1 MGHKVHPN
9 GFRLGV
15 YRNWE
20 AKWFAPDKEY
30 KPLLLEDVRL
40 RRMLM
45 IRLKNAGLARIE
57 TARSSSALTITLHT
71 AKPGIVIGKGGTSV
85 DQLRD
90 ELEKITGKRVRV
102 TIQEIK
108 KPELSAQLVAENVA
122 AQLEKRIAFRRAI
135 KQSLMKT
142 MRAGAQGV
150 KIRVKGRLGG
160 SEMARVEWNREGRV
174 PLHTLKADIDF
185 GQTEAKTTFG
195 RIGVSAWVYT
205 GNFPTEAP
213 PKPQAA
219 VEEPADTGVPVGAA
233 IAEAPTPLAEL
244 LQAAVAARRVMT
256 RFVRRGGQVFIR
268 VFPDKSV
275 TKKPAETRMGSGK
288 GAPEGWVAV
297 IKPGRVLFEMG
308 GVTPEMAKRAFQLAA
323 YKLPL
328 KTRTLGIKSGVKAAA
343 DVKIKGPA
351 ELKPGE
357 GVEGIAGAGAAPVA
371 AGAAAAAARGPKA
384 APGAAPSIKPA
395 PGAAPKAAPGAAPR
409 AAAAAPAK
417 PAKGGGKK

>member
-1 MGHKVHPN
+1 VGHKVHPN

-20 AKWFAPDKEY
+20 AKWFATDKEF

-40 RRMLM
+40 RRMLLA
-45 IRLKNAGLARIE
+45 RLKNAGVARVE
-57 TARSSSALTITLHT
+57 TERSSSALTITLHT

-90 ELEKITGKRVRV
+90 ELEKLTGKRVRV

-160 SEMARVEWNREGRV
+160 SEMARIEWNREGRV

-213 PKPQAA
+213 PKPPAA
-219 VEEPADTGVPVGAA
+219 VEEAD
-233 IAEAPTPLAEL
+233 
-244 LQAAVAARRVMT
+244 
-256 RFVRRGGQVFIR
+256 
-268 VFPDKSV
+268 
-275 TKKPAETRMGSGK
+275 
-288 GAPEGWVAV
+288 
-297 IKPGRVLFEMG
+297 
-308 GVTPEMAKRAFQLAA
+308 
-323 YKLPL
+323 
-328 KTRTLGIKSGVKAAA
+328 
-343 DVKIKGPA
+343 
-351 ELKPGE
+351 GE
-357 GVEGIAGAGAAPVA
+357 VPVA
-371 AGAAAAAARGPKA
+371 AAITEASVPVTEVVQAAAPAPVEAAPATAAATAVAGEAPAKPKRTTRT
-384 APGAAPSIKPA
+384 
-395 PGAAPKAAPGAAPR
+395 PR
-409 AAAAAPAK
+409 AAATPATGEASEKPKRAPRAKATSTEGDAAPKTPRPRAT
-417 PAKGGGKK
+417 KKKES

>member
-45 IRLKNAGLARIE
+45 ARLKNAGIARIE
-57 TARSSSALTITLHT
+57 TERSSSALTITLHT

-90 ELEKITGKRVRV
+90 ELEKTTGKRVRV

-150 KIRVKGRLGG
+150 KIRVRGRLGG

-213 PKPQAA
+213 PKPAAA
-219 VEEPADTGVPVGAA
+219 VEEPIDAGIPVDVPS
-233 IAEAPTPLAEL
+233 PLAEL
-244 LQAAVAARRVMT
+244 VQVVAPVPVAVAAEPTPAPVPVAT
-256 RFVRRGGQVFIR
+256 AEA
-268 VFPDKSV
+268 PAA
-275 TKKPAETRMGSGK
+275 KP
-288 GAPEGWVAV
+288 
-297 IKPGRVLFEMG
+297 
-308 GVTPEMAKRAFQLAA
+308 KRA
-323 YKLPL
+323 
-328 KTRTLGIKSGVKAAA
+328 TRTTKATAAA
-343 DVKIKGPA
+343 DGGETPA
-351 ELKPGE
+351 PKRATRARATTAEKP
-357 GVEGIAGAGAAPVA
+357 
-371 AGAAAAAARGPKA
+371 AAAK
-384 APGAAPSIKPA
+384 
-395 PGAAPKAAPGAAPR
+395 APR
-409 AAAAAPAK
+409 APRAV
-417 PAKGGGKK
+417 KKKE

>member
-30 KPLLLEDVRL
+30 KALLLEDVRL
-40 RRMLM
+40 RRMLLA
-45 IRLKNAGLARIE
+45 RLKNAGVARIE
-57 TARSSSALTITLHT
+57 TERSSSALTVTLHT

-90 ELEKITGKRVRV
+90 ELEKRTGKRVRV

-160 SEMARVEWNREGRV
+160 SEMGRIEWNREGRV

-205 GNFPTEAP
+205 GNFPTDT
-213 PKPQAA
+213 PQRVVPAA
-219 VEEPADTGVPVGAA
+219 AEEPADVGVPLGASLTE
-233 IAEAPTPLAEL
+233 IP
-244 LQAAVAARRVMT
+244 AAVA
-256 RFVRRGGQVFIR
+256 
-268 VFPDKSV
+268 
-275 TKKPAETRMGSGK
+275 
-288 GAPEGWVAV
+288 
-297 IKPGRVLFEMG
+297 
-308 GVTPEMAKRAFQLAA
+308 QL
-323 YKLPL
+323 LP
-328 KTRTLGIKSGVKAAA
+328 VEAAA
-343 DVKIKGPA
+343 PT
-351 ELKPGE
+351 EL
-357 GVEGIAGAGAAPVA
+357 AGAQPATTAAVTATAPA
-371 AGAAAAAARGPKA
+371 ATASAE
-384 APGAAPSIKPA
+384 
-395 PGAAPKAAPGAAPR
+395 
-409 AAAAAPAK
+409 APAK
-417 PAKGGGKK
+417 PKRVTRAKATATEAGADKPAPKRATRAKAAPAATESSDAPRTPKPRAAKKKE

>member
-45 IRLKNAGLARIE
+45 TRLKNAGLARIE
-57 TARSSSALTITLHT
+57 TERSSSALTITLHT

-185 GQTEAKTTFG
+185 GQTEARTTFG
-195 RIGVSAWVYT
+195 RIGVTAWVYT
-205 GNFPTEAP
+205 GNFPTEAAVKP
-213 PKPQAA
+213 PVAAEEA
-219 VEEPADTGVPVGAA
+219 VETGVPVGVTIGADV
-233 IAEAPTPLAEL
+233 PTPLAEL
-244 LQAAVAARRVMT
+244 VQAAV
-256 RFVRRGGQVFIR
+256 
-268 VFPDKSV
+268 
-275 TKKPAETRMGSGK
+275 PA
-288 GAPEGWVAV
+288 GAPEVA
-297 IKPGRVLFEMG
+297 P
-308 GVTPEMAKRAFQLAA
+308 
-323 YKLPL
+323 
-328 KTRTLGIKSGVKAAA
+328 
-343 DVKIKGPA
+343 
-351 ELKPGE
+351 
-357 GVEGIAGAGAAPVA
+357 APVA
-371 AGAAAAAARGPKA
+371 VTAAEPAPKPKRATRTTKA
-384 APGAAPSIKPA
+384 ATTTAAEAGETPVPRRVTRARAATAEKPA
-395 PGAAPKAAPGAAPR
+395 AGKTPRTRAPK
-409 AAAAAPAK
+409 
-417 PAKGGGKK
+417 KKE

>member
-20 AKWFAPDKEY
+20 AKWFAPDKEF
-30 KPLLLEDVRL
+30 KGLLLEDIRL
-40 RRMLM
+40 RRMLVS
-45 IRLKNAGLARIE
+45 RLKNAGIARIE
-57 TARSSSALTITLHT
+57 TERSSSALTITLHT
-71 AKPGIVIGKGGTSV
+71 AKPGSVIGKGGTSV

-90 ELEKITGKRVRV
+90 ELEKITGKRGRV

-213 PKPQAA
+213 PKPAAA
-219 VEEPADTGVPVGAA
+219 VEEPVESGVPVGAA
-233 IAEAPTPLAEL
+233 IGEAPAPLAEL
-244 LQAAVAARRVMT
+244 VQQTV
-256 RFVRRGGQVFIR
+256 
-268 VFPDKSV
+268 
-275 TKKPAETRMGSGK
+275 
-288 GAPEGWVAV
+288 
-297 IKPGRVLFEMG
+297 
-308 GVTPEMAKRAFQLAA
+308 
-323 YKLPL
+323 
-328 KTRTLGIKSGVKAAA
+328 
-343 DVKIKGPA
+343 
-351 ELKPGE
+351 
-357 GVEGIAGAGAAPVA
+357 AAPVVLETPA
-371 AGAAAAAARGPKA
+371 VPVTAGPAPEAPAAAKPKRPRTPKPTA
-384 APGAAPSIKPA
+384 TADGGEKPKRTTRAKTSTGEKATELKAPRPR
-395 PGAAPKAAPGAAPR
+395 APK
-409 AAAAAPAK
+409 
-417 PAKGGGKK
+417 KKE

>member
-20 AKWFAPDKEY
+20 AKWFAPDKEF

-45 IRLKNAGLARIE
+45 TRLKNAGVARIE
-57 TARSSSALTITLHT
+57 TERSSSALTITLHT

-219 VEEPADTGVPVGAA
+219 VEEPVESGVPVGAA
-233 IAEAPTPLAEL
+233 IGEAPAPLAEL
-244 LQAAVAARRVMT
+244 VQATV
-256 RFVRRGGQVFIR
+256 
-268 VFPDKSV
+268 
-275 TKKPAETRMGSGK
+275 
-288 GAPEGWVAV
+288 
-297 IKPGRVLFEMG
+297 
-308 GVTPEMAKRAFQLAA
+308 
-323 YKLPL
+323 
-328 KTRTLGIKSGVKAAA
+328 
-343 DVKIKGPA
+343 
-351 ELKPGE
+351 
-357 GVEGIAGAGAAPVA
+357 AAPVA
-371 AGAAAAAARGPKA
+371 PESPAAQVTAAVPTEAPAAKPKRTRTPKTTTTTA
-384 APGAAPSIKPA
+384 DGGEKPKRA
-395 PGAAPKAAPGAAPR
+395 TRARTTTGEKATTPKTPR
-409 AAAAAPAK
+409 ARAA
-417 PAKGGGKK
+417 KKKE

>member
-1 MGHKVHPN
+1 VGHKVHPN

-20 AKWFAPDKEY
+20 AKWFAPDKEF

-40 RRMLM
+40 RRMLLA
-45 IRLKNAGLARIE
+45 RLKNAGVARIE
-57 TARSSSALTITLHT
+57 TERSSSALTITLHT

-90 ELEKITGKRVRV
+90 ELERITGKRVRV

-213 PKPQAA
+213 PKPAA
-219 VEEPADTGVPVGAA
+219 VEEPAEVGVPIGAA
-233 IAEAPTPLAEL
+233 IEAPAPLAEL
-244 LQAAVAARRVMT
+244 VGAAVAAPV
-256 RFVRRGGQVFIR
+256 
-268 VFPDKSV
+268 
-275 TKKPAETRMGSGK
+275 
-288 GAPEGWVAV
+288 APE
-297 IKPGRVLFEMG
+297 P
-308 GVTPEMAKRAFQLAA
+308 
-323 YKLPL
+323 
-328 KTRTLGIKSGVKAAA
+328 AAA
-343 DVKIKGPA
+343 P
-351 ELKPGE
+351 
-357 GVEGIAGAGAAPVA
+357 
-371 AGAAAAAARGPKA
+371 
-384 APGAAPSIKPA
+384 
-395 PGAAPKAAPGAAPR
+395 
-409 AAAAAPAK
+409 AAAAPAEAEAAAK
-417 PAKGGGKK
+417 PKRSRTTKATTAPAEGAEQTLATSGTAGPADAAKPKRATRARTTSTTDKAAAPKTPRTRTTKKKES

>member
-1 MGHKVHPN
+1 
-9 GFRLGV
+9 
-15 YRNWE
+15 
-20 AKWFAPDKEY
+20 
-30 KPLLLEDVRL
+30 
-40 RRMLM
+40 MLM
-45 IRLKNAGLARIE
+45 TRLKNAGVARIE
-57 TARSSSALTITLHT
+57 TERSSSALTITLHT

-213 PKPQAA
+213 PKPAA
-219 VEEPADTGVPVGAA
+219 AAEEPAETGVPVGVA
-233 IAEAPTPLAEL
+233 IGEAPSPLAEL
-244 LQAAVAARRVMT
+244 VQAAV
-256 RFVRRGGQVFIR
+256 
-268 VFPDKSV
+268 P
-275 TKKPAETRMGSGK
+275 
-288 GAPEGWVAV
+288 VAV
-297 IKPGRVLFEMG
+297 
-308 GVTPEMAKRAFQLAA
+308 
-323 YKLPL
+323 
-328 KTRTLGIKSGVKAAA
+328 
-343 DVKIKGPA
+343 
-351 ELKPGE
+351 
-357 GVEGIAGAGAAPVA
+357 PVA
-371 AGAAAAAARGPKA
+371 LP
-384 APGAAPSIKPA
+384 
-395 PGAAPKAAPGAAPR
+395 
-409 AAAAAPAK
+409 AAAPEAA
-417 PAKGGGKK
+417 PAPVTAEAPAAQPKRPP

>member
-57 TARSSSALTITLHT
+57 TERSSSALTITLHT

-108 KPELSAQLVAENVA
+108 KPELAAQLVAENVA

-205 GNFPTEAP
+205 GNFPTEAAVKP
-213 PKPQAA
+213 PTA
-219 VEEPADTGVPVGAA
+219 VEEPVESGVPVAVA
-233 IAEAPTPLAEL
+233 IGEAPSPLAEL
-244 LQAAVAARRVMT
+244 VQAAVPAA
-256 RFVRRGGQVFIR
+256 
-268 VFPDKSV
+268 
-275 TKKPAETRMGSGK
+275 
-288 GAPEGWVAV
+288 APEAAPAAPAPVTADV
-297 IKPGRVLFEMG
+297 PAAKP
-308 GVTPEMAKRAFQLAA
+308 KRA
-323 YKLPL
+323 
-328 KTRTLGIKSGVKAAA
+328 TRATKATTTEAST
-343 DVKIKGPA
+343 A
-351 ELKPGE
+351 EAGE
-357 GVEGIAGAGAAPVA
+357 
-371 AGAAAAAARGPKA
+371 KA
-384 APGAAPSIKPA
+384 APKRTTRARATTTDKPD
-395 PGAAPKAAPGAAPR
+395 APKAPR
-409 AAAAAPAK
+409 ARAT
-417 PAKGGGKK
+417 KKKE

>member
-1 MGHKVHPN
+1 VGHKVHPN

-45 IRLKNAGLARIE
+45 ARLKNAGIARIE
-57 TARSSSALTITLHT
+57 TERSSSALTITLHT

-90 ELEKITGKRVRV
+90 ELEKTTGKRVRV

-150 KIRVKGRLGG
+150 KIRVRGRLGG

-213 PKPQAA
+213 PKPAAA
-219 VEEPADTGVPVGAA
+219 VEEPVDAA
-233 IAEAPTPLAEL
+233 IPVDVPSPLAEL
-244 LQAAVAARRVMT
+244 VQVVAPVPVAVAAEPTPAPVPVATAEAPAAKPKRAPRTTKATTAADGGETPAPKRAT
-256 RFVRRGGQVFIR
+256 RARATTA
-268 VFPDKSV
+268 D
-275 TKKPAETRMGSGK
+275 KPA
-288 GAPEGWVAV
+288 VA
-297 IKPGRVLFEMG
+297 K
-308 GVTPEMAKRAFQLAA
+308 TPR
-323 YKLPL
+323 
-328 KTRTLGIKSGVKAAA
+328 
-343 DVKIKGPA
+343 
-351 ELKPGE
+351 
-357 GVEGIAGAGAAPVA
+357 
-371 AGAAAAAARGPKA
+371 
-384 APGAAPSIKPA
+384 
-395 PGAAPKAAPGAAPR
+395 APR
-409 AAAAAPAK
+409 AT
-417 PAKGGGKK
+417 KKKE

>member
-1 MGHKVHPN
+1 VGHKVHPN

-20 AKWFAPDKEY
+20 AKWFAPDKEF

-45 IRLKNAGLARIE
+45 ARLKNAGVARIE
-57 TARSSSALTITLHT
+57 TERSSSALTITLHT

-90 ELEKITGKRVRV
+90 ELERITGKRVRV

-213 PKPQAA
+213 PKQPVAA
-219 VEEPADTGVPVGAA
+219 EEPADAGVPVGAEVA
-233 IAEAPTPLAEL
+233 APLAEL
-244 LQAAVAARRVMT
+244 VQAAVAAPPAPELVP
-256 RFVRRGGQVFIR
+256 VAVA
-268 VFPDKSV
+268 PA
-275 TKKPAETRMGSGK
+275 PAE
-288 GAPEGWVAV
+288 APAD
-297 IKPGRVLFEMG
+297 KP
-308 GVTPEMAKRAFQLAA
+308 KR
-323 YKLPL
+323 
-328 KTRTLGIKSGVKAAA
+328 TRTTKAATTTATEA
-343 DVKIKGPA
+343 DEKPKRTTRARTTSTTDSPAGKTKREQPRTRTVKK
-351 ELKPGE
+351 
-357 GVEGIAGAGAAPVA
+357 
-371 AGAAAAAARGPKA
+371 KA
-384 APGAAPSIKPA
+384 
-395 PGAAPKAAPGAAPR
+395 
-409 AAAAAPAK
+409 
-417 PAKGGGKK
+417 

>member
-20 AKWFAPDKEY
+20 AKWFAPDKEF

-45 IRLKNAGLARIE
+45 ARLKNAGLARIE
-57 TARSSSALTITLHT
+57 TERSSSALTITLHT

-213 PKPQAA
+213 PKPAA
-219 VEEPADTGVPVGAA
+219 AIEEPIDAGVPVAAA
-233 IAEAPTPLAEL
+233 IGEAPTPLAEL
-244 LQAAVAARRVMT
+244 VLAATPVPAAVETA
-256 RFVRRGGQVFIR
+256 
-268 VFPDKSV
+268 
-275 TKKPAETRMGSGK
+275 PA
-288 GAPEGWVAV
+288 
-297 IKPGRVLFEMG
+297 
-308 GVTPEMAKRAFQLAA
+308 
-323 YKLPL
+323 
-328 KTRTLGIKSGVKAAA
+328 
-343 DVKIKGPA
+343 
-351 ELKPGE
+351 
-357 GVEGIAGAGAAPVA
+357 AAPVA
-371 AGAAAAAARGPKA
+371 TIEAPATKPKRATRTTKTATAEAATAEAGEKA
-384 APGAAPSIKPA
+384 APKRTTRARAATTEKPD
-395 PGAAPKAAPGAAPR
+395 APKTPR
-409 AAAAAPAK
+409 TRTAK
-417 PAKGGGKK
+417 KKE

>member
-57 TARSSSALTITLHT
+57 TERSSSALTITLHT
-71 AKPGIVIGKGGTSV
+71 AKPGIV
-85 DQLRD
+85 
-90 ELEKITGKRVRV
+90 TGKRVRV

-108 KPELSAQLVAENVA
+108 KPELAAQLVAENVA

-205 GNFPTEAP
+205 GNFPTEAAVKP
-213 PKPQAA
+213 PTA
-219 VEEPADTGVPVGAA
+219 VEEPVESGIPVADVPS
-233 IAEAPTPLAEL
+233 PLAEL
-244 LQAAVAARRVMT
+244 VQAVVA
-256 RFVRRGGQVFIR
+256 
-268 VFPDKSV
+268 P
-275 TKKPAETRMGSGK
+275 
-288 GAPEGWVAV
+288 
-297 IKPGRVLFEMG
+297 
-308 GVTPEMAKRAFQLAA
+308 
-323 YKLPL
+323 
-328 KTRTLGIKSGVKAAA
+328 
-343 DVKIKGPA
+343 
-351 ELKPGE
+351 
-357 GVEGIAGAGAAPVA
+357 APVA
-371 AGAAAAAARGPKA
+371 VE
-384 APGAAPSIKPA
+384 
-395 PGAAPKAAPGAAPR
+395 
-409 AAAAAPAK
+409 AAAAPA
-417 PAKGGGKK
+417 PVA

>member
-20 AKWFAPDKEY
+20 AKWFAPDKEF

-45 IRLKNAGLARIE
+45 TRLKNAGLARIE
-57 TARSSSALTITLHT
+57 TERSSSALTITLHT

-185 GQTEAKTTFG
+185 GQTEARTTFG

-219 VEEPADTGVPVGAA
+219 VEEPVESGVPVGAA
-233 IAEAPTPLAEL
+233 LGAAPTPLAEL
-244 LQAAVAARRVMT
+244 VQQTVAA
-256 RFVRRGGQVFIR
+256 
-268 VFPDKSV
+268 
-275 TKKPAETRMGSGK
+275 PA
-288 GAPEGWVAV
+288 APEPVAPPV
-297 IKPGRVLFEMG
+297 TAGPATEAPAAKP
-308 GVTPEMAKRAFQLAA
+308 KR
-323 YKLPL
+323 
-328 KTRTLGIKSGVKAAA
+328 TRT
-343 DVKIKGPA
+343 
-351 ELKPGE
+351 
-357 GVEGIAGAGAAPVA
+357 
-371 AGAAAAAARGPKA
+371 PKA
-384 APGAAPSIKPA
+384 TTTADGGEKPKRTTRA
-395 PGAAPKAAPGAAPR
+395 KTTTTGEKTAAPKTPR
-409 AAAAAPAK
+409 ARAP
-417 PAKGGGKK
+417 KKKE

>member
-45 IRLKNAGLARIE
+45 ARLKNAGLARIE
-57 TARSSSALTITLHT
+57 TERSSSALTITLHT

-108 KPELSAQLVAENVA
+108 KPELAAQLVAENVA

-213 PKPQAA
+213 PKPAA
-219 VEEPADTGVPVGAA
+219 AAEEPADTGIPVGVA
-233 IAEAPTPLAEL
+233 IGVAPSPLAEL
-244 LQAAVAARRVMT
+244 VQAAV
-256 RFVRRGGQVFIR
+256 
-268 VFPDKSV
+268 
-275 TKKPAETRMGSGK
+275 PAPAP
-288 GAPEGWVAV
+288 APEPVPAV
-297 IKPGRVLFEMG
+297 V
-308 GVTPEMAKRAFQLAA
+308 
-323 YKLPL
+323 
-328 KTRTLGIKSGVKAAA
+328 
-343 DVKIKGPA
+343 
-351 ELKPGE
+351 
-357 GVEGIAGAGAAPVA
+357 AAPVTAEAPA
-371 AGAAAAAARGPKA
+371 AKPKRAPRTTKA
-384 APGAAPSIKPA
+384 ATADAGEKPKRAPRARATTTEKSD
-395 PGAAPKAAPGAAPR
+395 APKAPR
-409 AAAAAPAK
+409 TRAV
-417 PAKGGGKK
+417 KKKE

>member
-20 AKWFAPDKEY
+20 AKWFAPDKEF
-30 KPLLLEDVRL
+30 KGLLLEDVRL
-40 RRMLM
+40 RRMLVN
-45 IRLKNAGLARIE
+45 RLKNAGIARIE
-57 TARSSSALTITLHT
+57 TERSSSALTITLHT

-85 DQLRD
+85 DALRD
-90 ELEKITGKRVRV
+90 ELEKMTGKRVRV

-108 KPELSAQLVAENVA
+108 KPELSAQLVAESVA

-205 GNFPTEAP
+205 GDFPTQAP
-213 PKPQAA
+213 PKP
-219 VEEPADTGVPVGAA
+219 
-233 IAEAPTPLAEL
+233 
-244 LQAAVAARRVMT
+244 
-256 RFVRRGGQVFIR
+256 
-268 VFPDKSV
+268 
-275 TKKPAETRMGSGK
+275 
-288 GAPEGWVAV
+288 
-297 IKPGRVLFEMG
+297 
-308 GVTPEMAKRAFQLAA
+308 
-323 YKLPL
+323 
-328 KTRTLGIKSGVKAAA
+328 
-343 DVKIKGPA
+343 
-351 ELKPGE
+351 
-357 GVEGIAGAGAAPVA
+357 
-371 AGAAAAAARGPKA
+371 AAAAVDEPAEGEVTLAAVLPEIPLPVAQPVAQA
-384 APGAAPSIKPA
+384 APAVAEAAQAPA
-395 PGAAPKAAPGAAPR
+395 PPAPPVPTAEEGKAKRGSR
-409 AAAAAPAK
+409 ARSTTRAAAAPAASTEAGVAPASEAPAAPKRSRAKAAPTETTASTTDGEGKK
-417 PAKGGGKK
+417 PAARRTTRKKEG

>member
-57 TARSSSALTITLHT
+57 TERSSSALTITLHT

-108 KPELSAQLVAENVA
+108 KPELAAQLVAENVA

-213 PKPQAA
+213 PKPAAA
-219 VEEPADTGVPVGAA
+219 VEEPADAGVPVAVA
-233 IAEAPTPLAEL
+233 IGEAPSPLAEL
-244 LQAAVAARRVMT
+244 VQAAVPAPAPEAAPAAVAAPVTAEAPAAKPKRAT
-256 RFVRRGGQVFIR
+256 R
-268 VFPDKSV
+268 V
-275 TKKPAETRMGSGK
+275 TKT
-288 GAPEGWVAV
+288 
-297 IKPGRVLFEMG
+297 
-308 GVTPEMAKRAFQLAA
+308 
-323 YKLPL
+323 
-328 KTRTLGIKSGVKAAA
+328 A
-343 DVKIKGPA
+343 DT
-351 ELKPGE
+351 GE
-357 GVEGIAGAGAAPVA
+357 
-371 AGAAAAAARGPKA
+371 
-384 APGAAPSIKPA
+384 KPA
-395 PGAAPKAAPGAAPR
+395 PKRATRARATTTEKSDAPKAPR
-409 AAAAAPAK
+409 ARAT
-417 PAKGGGKK
+417 KKKE

>member
-1 MGHKVHPN
+1 VGHKVHPN

-30 KPLLLEDVRL
+30 KPLLLEDNRL
-40 RRMLM
+40 RKMLLA
-45 IRLKNAGLARIE
+45 RLKNAGVARIE
-57 TARSSSALTITLHT
+57 TERSSSALTITLHT

-90 ELEKITGKRVRV
+90 ELERITGKRVRV

-219 VEEPADTGVPVGAA
+219 VEEPVEVGVPVGAA

-244 LQAAVAARRVMT
+244 VQAAVAA
-256 RFVRRGGQVFIR
+256 
-268 VFPDKSV
+268 
-275 TKKPAETRMGSGK
+275 PA
-288 GAPEGWVAV
+288 APEPV
-297 IKPGRVLFEMG
+297 
-308 GVTPEMAKRAFQLAA
+308 
-323 YKLPL
+323 
-328 KTRTLGIKSGVKAAA
+328 
-343 DVKIKGPA
+343 
-351 ELKPGE
+351 
-357 GVEGIAGAGAAPVA
+357 AAPVA
-371 AGAAAAAARGPKA
+371 TAPAAIEAPAAKPKRTRTAKAAATDAIPADGGEKPKRTTRARATTGEKT
-384 APGAAPSIKPA
+384 
-395 PGAAPKAAPGAAPR
+395 AAPKTPR
-409 AAAAAPAK
+409 PRVAK
-417 PAKGGGKK
+417 KKE

>member
-1 MGHKVHPN
+1 VGHKVHPN

-45 IRLKNAGLARIE
+45 ARLKNAGIARIE
-57 TARSSSALTITLHT
+57 TERSSSALTITLHT

-90 ELEKITGKRVRV
+90 ELEKTTGKRVRV

-150 KIRVKGRLGG
+150 KIRVRGRLGG

-213 PKPQAA
+213 PKPAAA
-219 VEEPADTGVPVGAA
+219 VEEPIDAGIPVDVPS
-233 IAEAPTPLAEL
+233 PLAEL
-244 LQAAVAARRVMT
+244 VQVVAPVPVAVAAEAAPAPVPVATAEAPAAKPKRAARAT
-256 RFVRRGGQVFIR
+256 KATTAADGGQAPAPKR
-268 VFPDKSV
+268 ATRARATTTD
-275 TKKPAETRMGSGK
+275 KPAAAK
-288 GAPEGWVAV
+288 
-297 IKPGRVLFEMG
+297 
-308 GVTPEMAKRAFQLAA
+308 TPR
-323 YKLPL
+323 
-328 KTRTLGIKSGVKAAA
+328 
-343 DVKIKGPA
+343 
-351 ELKPGE
+351 
-357 GVEGIAGAGAAPVA
+357 
-371 AGAAAAAARGPKA
+371 
-384 APGAAPSIKPA
+384 
-395 PGAAPKAAPGAAPR
+395 APR
-409 AAAAAPAK
+409 AT
-417 PAKGGGKK
+417 KKKE

>member
-57 TARSSSALTITLHT
+57 TERSSSALTITLHT

-108 KPELSAQLVAENVA
+108 KPELAAQLVAENVA

-213 PKPQAA
+213 PKPAA
-219 VEEPADTGVPVGAA
+219 AAEEPADAGVPVGVAIGAA
-233 IAEAPTPLAEL
+233 PIPLAEL
-244 LQAAVAARRVMT
+244 VQAV
-256 RFVRRGGQVFIR
+256 
-268 VFPDKSV
+268 
-275 TKKPAETRMGSGK
+275 
-288 GAPEGWVAV
+288 
-297 IKPGRVLFEMG
+297 
-308 GVTPEMAKRAFQLAA
+308 
-323 YKLPL
+323 
-328 KTRTLGIKSGVKAAA
+328 
-343 DVKIKGPA
+343 
-351 ELKPGE
+351 
-357 GVEGIAGAGAAPVA
+357 
-371 AGAAAAAARGPKA
+371 
-384 APGAAPSIKPA
+384 PA
-395 PGAAPKAAPGAAPR
+395 PAPQPAP
-409 AAAAAPAK
+409 AAAPAPVTAEAPAAKPKRATRATKAADTGEK
-417 PAKGGGKK
+417 PAAKRATRARATTTEKSDAPKAPRARATKKKE

>member
-57 TARSSSALTITLHT
+57 TERSSSALTITLHT

-108 KPELSAQLVAENVA
+108 KPELAAQLVAENVA

-142 MRAGAQGV
+142 IRAGAQGV

-195 RIGVSAWVYT
+195 RIGVSAWGYT

-213 PKPQAA
+213 PKPAPPAEEAAATVVPALAETPLVAEALRLPDAVPAGPGPVGVAEPEPEPVASVPAA
-219 VEEPADTGVPVGAA
+219 VEA
-233 IAEAPTPLAEL
+233 L
-244 LQAAVAARRVMT
+244 AARPT
-256 RFVRRGGQVFIR
+256 RRR
-268 VFPDKSV
+268 
-275 TKKPAETRMGSGK
+275 T
-288 GAPEGWVAV
+288 
-297 IKPGRVLFEMG
+297 
-308 GVTPEMAKRAFQLAA
+308 AA
-323 YKLPL
+323 
-328 KTRTLGIKSGVKAAA
+328 TAT
-343 DVKIKGPA
+343 
-351 ELKPGE
+351 
-357 GVEGIAGAGAAPVA
+357 
-371 AGAAAAAARGPKA
+371 
-384 APGAAPSIKPA
+384 APSE
-395 PGAAPKAAPGAAPR
+395 
-409 AAAAAPAK
+409 APAK
-417 PAKGGGKK
+417 P

>member
-57 TARSSSALTITLHT
+57 TERSSSALTITLHT

-90 ELEKITGKRVRV
+90 ELEKTTGKRVRV

-150 KIRVKGRLGG
+150 KIRVRGRLGG

-213 PKPQAA
+213 PKPAAA
-219 VEEPADTGVPVGAA
+219 VEEPVDAGIPVADVAS
-233 IAEAPTPLAEL
+233 PLAEL
-244 LQAAVAARRVMT
+244 VQAVVAPT
-256 RFVRRGGQVFIR
+256 
-268 VFPDKSV
+268 P
-275 TKKPAETRMGSGK
+275 
-288 GAPEGWVAV
+288 VAV
-297 IKPGRVLFEMG
+297 E
-308 GVTPEMAKRAFQLAA
+308 
-323 YKLPL
+323 
-328 KTRTLGIKSGVKAAA
+328 
-343 DVKIKGPA
+343 
-351 ELKPGE
+351 
-357 GVEGIAGAGAAPVA
+357 
-371 AGAAAAAARGPKA
+371 
-384 APGAAPSIKPA
+384 
-395 PGAAPKAAPGAAPR
+395 
-409 AAAAAPAK
+409 AAAAPAPVATAEVPAAKPKRASRTTKATTAADGGGQTAAPKRATRARATTTEK
-417 PAKGGGKK
+417 PAAPKTPRAPRAAKKKDE

>member
-57 TARSSSALTITLHT
+57 TERSSSALTITLHT

-108 KPELSAQLVAENVA
+108 KP
-122 AQLEKRIAFRRAI
+122 QLEKRIAFRRAI

-213 PKPQAA
+213 PKPAA
-219 VEEPADTGVPVGAA
+219 AAEEPADTGIPVAVA
-233 IAEAPTPLAEL
+233 IGEAPTPLAEL
-244 LQAAVAARRVMT
+244 VQAAVLA
-256 RFVRRGGQVFIR
+256 
-268 VFPDKSV
+268 
-275 TKKPAETRMGSGK
+275 PAP
-288 GAPEGWVAV
+288 APEAV
-297 IKPGRVLFEMG
+297 
-308 GVTPEMAKRAFQLAA
+308 
-323 YKLPL
+323 
-328 KTRTLGIKSGVKAAA
+328 
-343 DVKIKGPA
+343 PA
-351 ELKPGE
+351 
-357 GVEGIAGAGAAPVA
+357 AAPVTA
-371 AGAAAAAARGPKA
+371 EVAAAAKPKRATRATKATTAEATTTDAGEKA
-384 APGAAPSIKPA
+384 APKRTTRARAATTDKPE
-395 PGAAPKAAPGAAPR
+395 APKAPRPR
-409 AAAAAPAK
+409 AT
-417 PAKGGGKK
+417 KKKE

>member
-1 MGHKVHPN
+1 VGHKVHPN

-20 AKWFAPDKEY
+20 AKWFAPDKEF
-30 KPLLLEDVRL
+30 KPLLLEDIRL

-57 TARSSSALTITLHT
+57 TERSSSALTITLHT

-160 SEMARVEWNREGRV
+160 SEMARIEWNREGRV

-213 PKPQAA
+213 PRPSAA
-219 VEEPADTGVPVGAA
+219 AEEPADAGVPVAAA
-233 IAEAPTPLAEL
+233 IGEPAPLAEL
-244 LQAAVAARRVMT
+244 VQAAPAA
-256 RFVRRGGQVFIR
+256 
-268 VFPDKSV
+268 P
-275 TKKPAETRMGSGK
+275 
-288 GAPEGWVAV
+288 APEA
-297 IKPGRVLFEMG
+297 P
-308 GVTPEMAKRAFQLAA
+308 VTA
-323 YKLPL
+323 
-328 KTRTLGIKSGVKAAA
+328 S
-343 DVKIKGPA
+343 
-351 ELKPGE
+351 
-357 GVEGIAGAGAAPVA
+357 AAPA
-371 AGAAAAAARGPKA
+371 TASPE
-384 APGAAPSIKPA
+384 
-395 PGAAPKAAPGAAPR
+395 
-409 AAAAAPAK
+409 AAPAK
-417 PAKGGGKK
+417 PKRAPRAKAEAPSATDGGETAAPKRATRAKTTATAGEKSEAPKTPRTRPAKKKE

>member
-1 MGHKVHPN
+1 MGDNVHQN

-15 YRNWE
+15 YRNGE
-20 AKWFAPDKEY
+20 AKWSAPDKEF

-45 IRLKNAGLARIE
+45 ARLKNAGVARIE
-57 TARSSSALTITLHT
+57 TERSSSALTITLHT

-90 ELEKITGKRVRV
+90 ELEKTTGKRVRV

-150 KIRVKGRLGG
+150 KIRVRGRLGG

-195 RIGVSAWVYT
+195 RIGVAAWVNPGNCPT
-205 GNFPTEAP
+205 GAP
-213 PKPQAA
+213 PKPAAA
-219 VEEPADTGVPVGAA
+219 VEEPADAGVPVGVAIGEAA
-233 IAEAPTPLAEL
+233 PSPLAEL
-244 LQAAVAARRVMT
+244 VQAAV
-256 RFVRRGGQVFIR
+256 
-268 VFPDKSV
+268 
-275 TKKPAETRMGSGK
+275 PAPAP
-288 GAPEGWVAV
+288 APEVA
-297 IKPGRVLFEMG
+297 PA
-308 GVTPEMAKRAFQLAA
+308 GVP
-323 YKLPL
+323 
-328 KTRTLGIKSGVKAAA
+328 
-343 DVKIKGPA
+343 
-351 ELKPGE
+351 
-357 GVEGIAGAGAAPVA
+357 APVTA
-371 AGAAAAAARGPKA
+371 EAAAAKPKRA
-384 APGAAPSIKPA
+384 TRATKASTTDAGEKPA
-395 PGAAPKAAPGAAPR
+395 PKRATRARATTTEKSDAPKAPR
-409 AAAAAPAK
+409 ARAT
-417 PAKGGGKK
+417 KKKE

>member
-45 IRLKNAGLARIE
+45 TRLKNAGLARIE
-57 TARSSSALTITLHT
+57 TERSSSALTITLHT

-185 GQTEAKTTFG
+185 GQTEARTTFG
-195 RIGVSAWVYT
+195 RIGVTAWVYT
-205 GNFPTEAP
+205 GNFPTEAAVKP
-213 PKPQAA
+213 PVAA
-219 VEEPADTGVPVGAA
+219 EEQVESGTPVGVT
-233 IAEAPTPLAEL
+233 IGAEVPTPLAEL
-244 LQAAVAARRVMT
+244 VQAAVPAAPEVAPAPVPVTAAEPAVKPKRAT
-256 RFVRRGGQVFIR
+256 R
-268 VFPDKSV
+268 
-275 TKKPAETRMGSGK
+275 TTKPATAET
-288 GAPEGWVAV
+288 
-297 IKPGRVLFEMG
+297 
-308 GVTPEMAKRAFQLAA
+308 T
-323 YKLPL
+323 
-328 KTRTLGIKSGVKAAA
+328 
-343 DVKIKGPA
+343 A
-351 ELKPGE
+351 EAGE
-357 GVEGIAGAGAAPVA
+357 
-371 AGAAAAAARGPKA
+371 KA
-384 APGAAPSIKPA
+384 APKRATRARAATAEKPA
-395 PGAAPKAAPGAAPR
+395 TPKTPRARAPK
-409 AAAAAPAK
+409 
-417 PAKGGGKK
+417 KKE